1 MVLISEESSLLWE
14 VKREKGRKMK
24 NKGREREKKGE
35 GREGVEKET
44 GKERREE

>member
-14 VKREKGRKMK
+14 VKREEGRKRK
-24 NKGREREKKGE
+24 NKGRERKKKGG